1 MLKILN
7 ITLNTI
13 VFIIIFNQLIT
24 LTQFAYNYNFQYDY
38 GNKLK
43 DVCTQE
49 NVEYETNRYQLNN
62 NIKNIEINNY
72 NHHII
77 LILSIIFTV
86 TISIIFTFIFY
97 NEFCNMNK
105 NFMFYNLKCKLYIL
119 FTLLMTFCILIY
131 PILLIILKLFNLK
144 YNNVISLFN
153 HNINKKNLYILAS
166 IFGGLIIF
174 KLIIIYYNYN
184 IPDFAIAK
192 EKQNKNTR
200 YIELFYFIFYLFIY
214 IGTIYYITNILL
226 LYSYKIKKFTVDKN
240 EFIDSKSVIGQ
251 YINKL
256 FGLSEHNKFIEKI
269 EYKKSVDF
277 EINKEVDKKNNN
289 LPINLNNFNNIPSEN
304 IENIQQQIT
313 SILDNLPKINT
324 ENIDTKK
331 LINKCIKDY
340 MVIKYDDKNSI
351 VDKEVENILYEKIK
365 GNDDINSLSGE
376 NKNIISSIITQ
387 KISKSIQKLD
397 IKIKD
402 NNNIKEEEVIIK
414 NNEKYELYSSDT
426 KSIFRKNV
434 EGLLFIIGIF
444 LLSIFIVNFGISFY
458 NQRFGSRIKNNI
470 IIPLLSLYILILILI
485 SNDSFNKMINNYI
498 IDNPKF
504 IYKNNINNINYNFNK
519 ILENELYI
527 YENTNN
533 TLCKNAKN
541 SFISVIN
548 NILFNR
554 SIITNNTLENIIEF
568 PIELKNYENECYN
581 NKKDIDYN
589 LETNLE
595 GIFYDRDDC
604 SDIKGGKIKD
614 IIKNTTIY
622 DYNSLELINLLKDI
636 KLTQFN
642 NSIENTILYDIINKN
657 KKHENIKI
665 MITKIKTKLKN
676 LFKNTLYNTIVLKK
690 SYNNIDIHEKENI
703 DYLNDTKY
711 NNYSNVENT
720 NSEIKKYNYIIDT
733 IIDEYINMI
742 LINQY
747 LLSKLVNTNSLSE
760 IFDKIDKNEID
771 YKLKKDIT
779 EYINNF
785 IELYKT
791 YLNKLNLIFK
801 SKYNLN
807 NKTNKISLYLI
818 NVYNNINKE
827 NPYYDDVIYP
837 YNKKEDKNN
846 YKSEMI
852 NLNKNLTNIINDY
865 DKLRIICND
874 KIKYNNNECDIYNS
888 NYDKRVLSTKIENI
902 ARVNILNIDKLL
914 AIIDK
919 IINKNEIITY
929 YNNYFTND
937 EKLIQYNNLT
947 SLLNSI
953 KNDNITEIR
962 SVYIN
967 IIQNYFDTNSINK
980 IVDDVLFENKLNLIN
995 ENIFNNFY
1003 KIINE
1008 TNTTPAILKQHNE
1021 RLLEIRDN
1029 INHLLKTSN
1038 SKKEKKIYEEKDNV
1052 INLNTKI
1059 NEVNYVFIY
1068 LIIIYAILI
1077 FLIKY
1082 IK

>member
-24 LTQFAYNYNFQYDY
+24 LTQFAYKYNFYYDY
-38 GNKLK
+38 GSKLK
-43 DVCTQE
+43 DVCTRE

-77 LILSIIFTV
+77 LILSIIFTI

-97 NEFCNMNK
+97 NEFCNMDK

-131 PILLIILKLFNLK
+131 PILLIIFKVFNLK

-153 HNINKKNLYILAS
+153 HNINKKNLYIISS

-184 IPDFAIAK
+184 IPDFAK

-240 EFIDSKSVIGQ
+240 EFIDTKSVIGQ

-256 FGLSEHNKFIEKI
+256 FGLSEHNRFIEKI

-277 EINKEVDKKNNN
+277 EINEKPHTKNNN

-304 IENIQQQIT
+304 IENIQNQIT
-313 SILDNLPKINT
+313 SILDNLPEINT

-340 MVIKYDDKNSI
+340 MVIKYQDKNSI
-351 VDKEVENILYEKIK
+351 GDKEIENILYEKIK

-397 IKIKD
+397 IKIKN
-402 NNNIKEEEVIIK
+402 NNNIKNEEVIIK

-444 LLSIFIVNFGISFY
+444 LLSIFIVNLGISFY

-568 PIELKNYENECYN
+568 PTELKDYENECYN

-595 GIFYDRDDC
+595 GIFYNIHDC

-622 DYNSLELINLLKDI
+622 DYNSLELINLFKDI
-636 KLTQFN
+636 KSTKFN
-642 NSIENTILYDIINKN
+642 NSIENTIFYDIINKSN
-657 KKHENIKI
+657 KHENIKI
-665 MITKIKTKLKN
+665 MITKIKKKLNN

-690 SYNNIDIHEKENI
+690 SYNNIDIIEKANI

-747 LLSKLVNTNSLSE
+747 LLSKLVNTNSLNE
-760 IFDKIDKNEID
+760 IFEKIDNNKID

-818 NVYNNINKE
+818 NVYNNINKDS
-827 NPYYDDVIYP
+827 PYYDDVIYP
-837 YNKKEDKNN
+837 YDKTENKINN
-846 YKSEMI
+846 KSEII
-852 NLNKNLTNIINDY
+852 NLNKNLTNILNDY

-874 KIKYNNNECDIYNS
+874 KIKYNNNECNIHNT
-888 NYDKRVLSTKIENI
+888 NYDKKVLSIKIENI
-902 ARVNILNIDKLL
+902 VRVNILNIDKLL
-914 AIIDK
+914 TIINK

-953 KNDNITEIR
+953 KDDNITEIR
-962 SVYIN
+962 SVYSN
-967 IIQNYFDTNSINK
+967 IIQKYFDTNNNINK
-980 IVDDVLFENKLNLIN
+980 LEDDVLFENKLNQIN

-1008 TNTTPAILKQHNE
+1008 TNKTPAILKQHNK

-1029 INHLLKTSN
+1029 INHLLKISD
-1038 SKKEKKIYEEKDNV
+1038 SKKETKIYEEKDNV

-1068 LIIIYAILI
+1068 LIIIYTILI

>member
-24 LTQFAYNYNFQYDY
+24 LTQFAYKYNFNYDY

-43 DVCTQE
+43 DVCTRE

-153 HNINKKNLYILAS
+153 HNINKKNLYILSS

-184 IPDFAIAK
+184 IPDFAK

-240 EFIDSKSVIGQ
+240 EFIDTKSVIGQ

-277 EINKEVDKKNNN
+277 ESNKEVNTKNNN

-304 IENIQQQIT
+304 IENIQKQIT
-313 SILDNLPKINT
+313 SILDNLPEINT

-351 VDKEVENILYEKIK
+351 GDKEVENILYEKIK

-387 KISKSIQKLD
+387 KISKSIQIVD
-397 IKIKD
+397 IEIKD

-554 SIITNNTLENIIEF
+554 SIITNNTLENIIKF
-568 PIELKNYENECYN
+568 PTELKNYENDCYN

-595 GIFYDRDDC
+595 DIFYDRDDC

-665 MITKIKTKLKN
+665 MITKIKKKLNN

-690 SYNNIDIHEKENI
+690 SYNNIDIYEKENI

-837 YNKKEDKNN
+837 YNKNENKINH
-846 YKSEMI
+846 KSEMI

-874 KIKYNNNECDIYNS
+874 KIKYNNNECNIHNT
-888 NYDKRVLSTKIENI
+888 NYDKKVLSIKIENI
-902 ARVNILNIDKLL
+902 IRVNILNIDKLL
-914 AIIDK
+914 EIIDK

-962 SVYIN
+962 SVYSN
-967 IIQNYFDTNSINK
+967 IIQNYFDTNNINK

>member
-24 LTQFAYNYNFQYDY
+24 LTRFTSIYSYHYDY

-43 DVCTQE
+43 DVCTSE

-62 NIKNIEINNY
+62 NIKNIEISNN
-72 NHHII
+72 NHHFI

-105 NFMFYNLKCKLYIL
+105 NFMYYNLKCKLYIL
-119 FTLLMTFCILIY
+119 FTLLITFCILIY

-153 HNINKKNLYILAS
+153 HNINKKILYIIS
-166 IFGGLIIF
+166 FIFSALIIL
-174 KLIIIYYNYN
+174 KLIIIYYDYN
-184 IPDFAIAK
+184 IPDFVK

-214 IGTIYYITNILL
+214 IGTIYYISNILL

-240 EFIDSKSVIGQ
+240 EFNDNKNIIGQ

-269 EYKKSVDF
+269 EYKKTVNF
-277 EINKEVDKKNNN
+277 EINEKPDRKNNN
-289 LPINLNNFNNIPSEN
+289 LPINLNNFNNIPSED
-304 IENIQQQIT
+304 IENIQNEIT
-313 SILDNLPKINT
+313 SKLYNLQ
-324 ENIDTKK
+324 EIDTKSIDIKK

-340 MVIKYDDKNSI
+340 MIIKYDNNNSI
-351 VDKEVENILYEKIK
+351 EDKETENKLYELIIA
-365 GNDDINSLSGE
+365 NDDINSLSGE
-376 NKNIISSIITQ
+376 NKNIIASIITQ

-397 IKIKD
+397 IKIKK
-402 NNNIKEEEVIIK
+402 NNNIKDEEVIIK
-414 NNEKYELYSSDT
+414 NNEKYELYTSDT

-444 LLSIFIVNFGISFY
+444 LLSIFIVNLGISSY
-458 NQRFGSRIKNNI
+458 HQKFGLRIKNNI

-504 IYKNNINNINYNFNK
+504 IYKNNINNINYDFNK

-554 SIITNNTLENIIEF
+554 SIISNKKTENIIDF
-568 PIELKNYENECYN
+568 PTELKKYENKCYN
-581 NKKDIDYN
+581 NKKDVDYN

-595 GIFYDRDDC
+595 GIFYDINDC
-604 SDIKGGKIKD
+604 SIINKKKIKQ
-614 IIKNTTIY
+614 IIQNTTIY
-622 DYNSLELINLLKDI
+622 DSNSLELTNLFKDI
-636 KLTQFN
+636 KSIPLN
-642 NSIENTILYDIINKN
+642 NSIENTILYDIINKDS
-657 KKHENIKI
+657 KHENIKI
-665 MITKIKTKLKN
+665 MITKIKQKLKN
-676 LFKNTLYNTIVLKK
+676 LLNNTLYNTIVLKK
-690 SYNNIDIHEKENI
+690 SYNNIDITEKRDI
-703 DYLNDTKY
+703 DYLDNDKY

-720 NSEIKKYNYIIDT
+720 NSEIKKYNYIIDS

-747 LLSKLVNTNSLSE
+747 LLSKLVNTYSLND
-760 IFDKIDKNEID
+760 IFDKIDKDKID
-771 YKLKKDIT
+771 YKLKKDMI

-801 SKYNLN
+801 NKYNLN
-807 NKTNKISLYLI
+807 IKTNKISLYLI
-818 NVYNNINKE
+818 NIYNNINKE
-827 NPYYDDVIYP
+827 NPYYDDIIYP
-837 YNKKEDKNN
+837 YNKNKNQIN
-846 YKSEMI
+846 HKSEMI
-852 NLNKNLTNIINDY
+852 YLNKNLTNIIYDC

-874 KIKYNNNECDIYNS
+874 KIKYNNNECNIHNT
-888 NYDKRVLSTKIENI
+888 NYDKKVLYEKIENI
-902 ARVNILNIDKLL
+902 VRVNILNIDKFVD
-914 AIIDK
+914 IIDK
-919 IINKNEIITY
+919 IISQEETIRY
-929 YNNYFTND
+929 FDDYFTND
-937 EKLIQYNNLT
+937 KKLIQYNNLI

-953 KNDNITEIR
+953 KNDNINIIR
-962 SVYIN
+962 SIYNDI
-967 IIQNYFDTNSINK
+967 IIQYFNEDNNNK
-980 IVDDVLFENKLNLIN
+980 LVDDISLENKLNKIKTM
-995 ENIFNNFY
+995 IYDKFY
-1003 KIINE
+1003 KIKSN
-1008 TNTTPAILKQHNE
+1008 TNQLNGIIKKHNK

-1029 INHLLKTSN
+1029 INYLLKISD
-1038 SKKEKKIYEEKDNV
+1038 SKKEKNIYEEKDSV

-1068 LIIIYAILI
+1068 LILIYGILI

-1082 IK
+1082 IR

>member
-24 LTQFAYNYNFQYDY
+24 LTQFAYKYNFYYDY
-38 GNKLK
+38 GSKLK
-43 DVCTQE
+43 DVCTRE

-77 LILSIIFTV
+77 LILSIIFTI

-131 PILLIILKLFNLK
+131 PILLIIFKVFNLK

-153 HNINKKNLYILAS
+153 HNINKKNLYIISS

-184 IPDFAIAK
+184 IPDFAK

-240 EFIDSKSVIGQ
+240 EFIDTKSVIGQ

-256 FGLSEHNKFIEKI
+256 FGLSEHNRFIEKI

-277 EINKEVDKKNNN
+277 EINEKPHTKNNN

-304 IENIQQQIT
+304 IENIQNQIT
-313 SILDNLPKINT
+313 SILDNLPAINT

-351 VDKEVENILYEKIK
+351 GDKEIENILYEKIK

-376 NKNIISSIITQ
+376 NKTIISSIITQ

-397 IKIKD
+397 IKIKN
-402 NNNIKEEEVIIK
+402 NNNIKDEEVIIK

-504 IYKNNINNINYNFNK
+504 IYKNNINNINYDFNK

-568 PIELKNYENECYN
+568 PTELKDYENECYN

-595 GIFYDRDDC
+595 GIFYNIHDC

-622 DYNSLELINLLKDI
+622 DYNSLELINLFKDI
-636 KLTQFN
+636 KSTKFN
-642 NSIENTILYDIINKN
+642 NSIENTIFYDIINKSN
-657 KKHENIKI
+657 KHENIKI
-665 MITKIKTKLKN
+665 MITKIKKKLKN

-690 SYNNIDIHEKENI
+690 SYNNIDINEKANI

-711 NNYSNVENT
+711 NNYSNVENR

-747 LLSKLVNTNSLSE
+747 LLSKLVNTNSLNE
-760 IFDKIDKNEID
+760 IFEKIDKNKID
-771 YKLKKDIT
+771 YKLKKDLT

-818 NVYNNINKE
+818 NVYNNINKDS
-827 NPYYDDVIYP
+827 PYYDDVIYP
-837 YNKKEDKNN
+837 YDKTENKINN
-846 YKSEMI
+846 KSEMI

-874 KIKYNNNECDIYNS
+874 KIKYNNNECNIHNT
-888 NYDKRVLSTKIENI
+888 NYDKKVLSIKIENI
-902 ARVNILNIDKLL
+902 VRVNILNIDKLL
-914 AIIDK
+914 AIINK

-953 KNDNITEIR
+953 KDDNITEIR
-962 SVYIN
+962 SVYSN
-967 IIQNYFDTNSINK
+967 IIQTYFDTNNNINK
-980 IVDDVLFENKLNLIN
+980 LEDDVLFENKLNQIN

-1008 TNTTPAILKQHNE
+1008 TNKTPAILKQHNK

-1029 INHLLKTSN
+1029 INHLLKTSD

>member
-24 LTQFAYNYNFQYDY
+24 LTQFAYKYNFNYDY

-43 DVCTQE
+43 DVCTRE

-153 HNINKKNLYILAS
+153 HNINKKNLYILSS

-184 IPDFAIAK
+184 IPDFAK

-240 EFIDSKSVIGQ
+240 EFIDTKSVIGQ

-277 EINKEVDKKNNN
+277 ESNKEVNTKNNN

-304 IENIQQQIT
+304 IENIQKQIT
-313 SILDNLPKINT
+313 SILDNLPEINT

-351 VDKEVENILYEKIK
+351 GDKEVENILYEKIK

-387 KISKSIQKLD
+387 KISKSIQILD
-397 IKIKD
+397 IEIKD

-554 SIITNNTLENIIEF
+554 SIITNNTLENIIKF
-568 PIELKNYENECYN
+568 PTELKNYENDCYN

-595 GIFYDRDDC
+595 DIFYDRDDC

-665 MITKIKTKLKN
+665 MITKIKKKLNN

-690 SYNNIDIHEKENI
+690 SYNNIDIYEKENI

-760 IFDKIDKNEID
+760 IFDKIDKNKID

-837 YNKKEDKNN
+837 YNKNENKINH
-846 YKSEMI
+846 KSEMI

-874 KIKYNNNECDIYNS
+874 KIKYNNNECNIHNT
-888 NYDKRVLSTKIENI
+888 NYDKKVLSIKIENI
-902 ARVNILNIDKLL
+902 IRVNILNIDKLL
-914 AIIDK
+914 EIIDK

-962 SVYIN
+962 SVYSN
-967 IIQNYFDTNSINK
+967 IIQNYFDTNNINK

-1029 INHLLKTSN
+1029 INHLLKTSD

>member
-24 LTQFAYNYNFQYDY
+24 LTQFAYKYNFNYDY

-43 DVCTQE
+43 DVCTRE

-153 HNINKKNLYILAS
+153 HNINKKNLYILSS

-184 IPDFAIAK
+184 IPDFAK

-240 EFIDSKSVIGQ
+240 EFIDTKSVIGQ

-277 EINKEVDKKNNN
+277 ESNKEVNTKNNN

-304 IENIQQQIT
+304 IENIQKQIT
-313 SILDNLPKINT
+313 SILDNLPEINT

-351 VDKEVENILYEKIK
+351 GDKEVENILYEKIK

-387 KISKSIQKLD
+387 KISKSIQILD
-397 IKIKD
+397 IEIKD

-554 SIITNNTLENIIEF
+554 SIITNNTLENIIKF
-568 PIELKNYENECYN
+568 PTELKNYENDCYN

-595 GIFYDRDDC
+595 DIFYDRDDC

-665 MITKIKTKLKN
+665 MITKIKKKLNN

-690 SYNNIDIHEKENI
+690 SYNNIDIYEKENI

-747 LLSKLVNTNSLSE
+747 LLSKLVNTNSLNE

-837 YNKKEDKNN
+837 YNKNENKINH
-846 YKSEMI
+846 KSEMI

-874 KIKYNNNECDIYNS
+874 KIKYNNNECNIHNT
-888 NYDKRVLSTKIENI
+888 NYDKKVLSIKIENI
-902 ARVNILNIDKLL
+902 IRVNILNIDKLL
-914 AIIDK
+914 EIIDK

-962 SVYIN
+962 SVYSN
-967 IIQNYFDTNSINK
+967 IIQNYFDTNNINK

-1029 INHLLKTSN
+1029 INHLLKTSD